1 MKAKEL
7 REKSDSELRLERD
20 KLINKGRE
28 LRFKKVIGVIENPLQ
43 LRTIRRDIARINTI
57 LHQRELEKLYKE
69 LNITK

>member
-1 MKAKEL
+1 
-7 REKSDSELRLERD
+7 
-20 KLINKGRE
+20 
-28 LRFKKVIGVIENPLQ
+28 LQ